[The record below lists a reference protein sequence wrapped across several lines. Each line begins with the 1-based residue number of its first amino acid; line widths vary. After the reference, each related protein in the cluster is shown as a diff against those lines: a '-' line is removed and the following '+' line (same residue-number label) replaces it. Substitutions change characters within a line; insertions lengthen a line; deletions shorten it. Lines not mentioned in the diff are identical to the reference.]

1 MTTKIESMTG
11 GIRVTGEMTVYTA
24 SQIKQPLVDAI
35 AHGPANVRL
44 DLSGVTEFD
53 TAGMQ
58 LLLMIYRELHASGRS
73 LELGPESD
81 IVHDVLRLCGV
92 LGRQMDATNSKGRL

>member
-1 MTTKIESMTG
+1 MTTKIESMAG

-24 SQIKQPLVDAI
+24 SQIKQGLVAAI
-35 AHGPANVRL
+35 ADGPANVRL

-58 LLLMIYRELHASGRS
+58 LLLMIYRELHASGRN
-73 LELGPESD
+73 LELGPESA

-92 LGRQMDATNSKGRL
+92 LGRQMDAANTKGRR